1 MRRRITM
8 LLATFFLALL
18 LATPA
23 AAAPPP
29 LPGMEEMMAQME
41 RDTVE
46 LRGLSGKDFE
56 VAYMQKMRGHHL
68 AAIEMAELVPTRATH
83 PELQTFA
90 QQVIADQQREVAQL
104 EGWLQ
109 AWYGIDKPMAMP
121 MAGMDRMM
129 QALRG
134 FSGADFEQAWLQM
147 MTHHHMGAVD
157 MSALARGRATH
168 PELLQLAQSIITS
181 QGREVGRLRGWAQ
194 TWYGFDQMPAS
205 HGGHGGGTPMPGL
218 PNTGGGAAQ
227 QGAGSTAATAA
238 LVAALLALP
247 LGLLLRRRLARDTR

>member
-1 MRRRITM
+1 MRRQITL
-8 LLATFFLALL
+8 LLATLIVFLG

-41 RDTVE
+41 QDTAE
-46 LRGLSGKDFE
+46 LRGLAGKDFE

-68 AAIEMAELVPTRATH
+68 AAIEMAQLVPSRATH
-83 PELQTFA
+83 PELKTFA
-90 QQVIADQQREVAQL
+90 RQVITDQQKEVAQL
-104 EGWLQ
+104 EGWLK
-109 AWYGIDKPMAMP
+109 AWYGIDKPMDMP

-147 MTHHHMGAVD
+147 MVHHHMGAVD

-168 PELLQLAQSIITS
+168 PELLQLAQSIITA
-181 QGREVGRLRGWAQ
+181 QGKEIEQLRGWAQ
-194 TWYGFDQMPAS
+194 AWYGFDPMPS
-205 HGGHGGGTPMPGL
+205 GHGGHGGMPTPGL
-218 PNTGGGAAQ
+218 PNTGGG
-227 QGAGSTAATAA
+227 GALWQNAA
-238 LVAALLALP
+238 LSAAMAALAAALLALP
-247 LGLLLRRRLARDTR
+247 LGLLLRRRLARNPR